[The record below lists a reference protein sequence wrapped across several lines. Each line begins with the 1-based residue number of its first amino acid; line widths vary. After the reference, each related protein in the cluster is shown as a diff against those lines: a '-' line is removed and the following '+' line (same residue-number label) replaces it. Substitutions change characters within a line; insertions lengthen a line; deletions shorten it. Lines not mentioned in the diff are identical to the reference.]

1 MRWVMLQKW
10 VVKGEHMGELLF
22 KNEYVRHLD
31 QQCLFSD
38 YKEIYKYNW

>member
-22 KNEYVRHLD
+22 KNVLVMHLD
-31 QQCLFSD
+31 
-38 YKEIYKYNW
+38 